1 MRTKKSKVKLIPLG
15 GLCEIGKNI
24 TAIEYENEIIVIDCG
39 LSFPDNEMYG
49 IDLVIPDISYL
60 LENREKVK
68 GIFIT
73 HGHEDHIGALP
84 YILKEINVP
93 VYASKFTLSLIESKL
108 IEFNMVSS
116 CSLNEITLKE
126 PIKTEHFACEFIRTC
141 HSIADSCSL
150 AITTPQGVIFHT
162 GDFKIDYT
170 PVDGEVIDL
179 QRISEIGKRRVLL
192 LMADSTNATR
202 EGFTISETI
211 IGQNL
216 TRLFRNAKGR
226 VIVATFS
233 SNVHRVQQVINSSIT
248 YGRKVAFS
256 GRSMEKISQIA
267 MDLGYLKVPKNTIIK
282 LDDIHKYPDNK
293 VTIITTGSQGEPMS
307 ALSRIASG
315 NHKKIALKE
324 KDYIIISASPIPG
337 NTKLI
342 TKLIDVLIS
351 KGAEVIYDAMEEVH
365 VSGHACREE
374 LKLIH
379 SLIKPKYFVPV
390 HGEYRH
396 LKEHAELAK
405 SLGMDEK
412 NIFLLDNGDV
422 LELTGK
428 KAVKTK
434 SVHTGTVY
442 VDGSGV
448 GDVGNIVLRDRKV
461 LSQDGI
467 LTAVLAIDK
476 DAKEIISGPDI
487 ISRGFVYVKD
497 SNDLLNETT
506 DLIKREVEY
515 CLDNDILDWYS
526 IKSKIKSSLG
536 HFLYTKTKRK
546 PMIIPV
552 IVEKEQYKKVA
563 FATLPSG
570 I

>member
-15 GLCEIGKNI
+15 GLGEIGKNI
-24 TAIEYENEIIVIDCG
+24 TAIEYEDEIIVIDCG

-315 NHKKIALKE
+315 SHKNIGLKE
-324 KDYIIISASPIPG
+324 GDYIIISASPIPG

-342 TKLIDVLIS
+342 TKLIDILIS

-428 KAVKTK
+428 KAVKAK
-434 SVHTGTVY
+434 SIHTGTVY

-448 GDVGNIVLRDRKV
+448 GDVGNIVLRDRRN
-461 LSQDGI
+461 LARDGMVI
-467 LTAVLAIDK
+467 IVFAIDMENFYL
-476 DAKEIISGPDI
+476 ASGPDVI
-487 ISRGFVYVKD
+487 TRGFIYARENEDIINEIKEVSRKKIEEC
-497 SNDLLNETT
+497 LLEQSTGWQV
-506 DLIKREVEY
+506 LKGSVRKSVEVLLFE
-515 CLDNDILDWYS
+515 
-526 IKSKIKSSLG
+526 
-536 HFLYTKTKRK
+536 KTKRK
-546 PMIIPV
+546 PSVFPIIMDV
-552 IVEKEQYKKVA
+552 
-563 FATLPSG
+563 
-570 I
+570 

>member
-24 TAIEYENEIIVIDCG
+24 TAIEYEDEIIVIDCG

-315 NHKKIALKE
+315 SHKNIGLKE
-324 KDYIIISASPIPG
+324 GDYIIISASPIPG
-337 NTKLI
+337 NKKLI
-342 TKLIDVLIS
+342 TKLIDILIS

-428 KAVKTK
+428 KAVKAK
-434 SVHTGTVY
+434 SIHTGTVY

-476 DAKEIISGPDI
+476 ESKEIISGPDI

-497 SNDLLNETT
+497 SNDLLSEATT
-506 DLIKREVEY
+506 LIEHEVEN
-515 CLDNDILDWYS
+515 CLANDIVDWYS

-536 HFLYTKTKRK
+536 QFLYTKTKRK

-552 IVEKEQYKKVA
+552 IVEKEQ
-563 FATLPSG
+563 
-570 I
+570 

>member
-15 GLCEIGKNI
+15 GLGEIGKNI

-93 VYASKFTLSLIESKL
+93 VYATKFTLSLIESKL

-315 NHKKIALKE
+315 SHKNIGLKE
-324 KDYIIISASPIPG
+324 GDYIIISASPIPG

-342 TKLIDVLIS
+342 TKLIDILIS

-428 KAVKTK
+428 KAVKAK
-434 SVHTGTVY
+434 SIHTGTVY

-476 DAKEIISGPDI
+476 ESKEIISGPDI

-497 SNDLLNETT
+497 SNDLLSEATT
-506 DLIKREVEY
+506 LIEREVKN
-515 CLDNDILDWYS
+515 CLANDIVDWYS

-536 HFLYTKTKRK
+536 QFLYTKTKRK

-552 IVEKEQYKKVA
+552 IVEKEQ
-563 FATLPSG
+563 
-570 I
+570 

>member
-476 DAKEIISGPDI
+476 EAKEIISGPDI

-497 SNDLLNETT
+497 SNDLLNEAT

-536 HFLYTKTKRK
+536 QFLYTKTKRK

-552 IVEKEQYKKVA
+552 IVEKEQ
-563 FATLPSG
+563 
-570 I
+570 

>member
-93 VYASKFTLSLIESKL
+93 VYATKFTLSLIESKL

-476 DAKEIISGPDI
+476 EAKEIISWPDI

-497 SNDLLNETT
+497 SNDLLNEAT

-536 HFLYTKTKRK
+536 QFLYTKTKRK

-552 IVEKEQYKKVA
+552 IVEKEQ
-563 FATLPSG
+563 
-570 I
+570 

>member
-497 SNDLLNETT
+497 SNDLLNEAT

-552 IVEKEQYKKVA
+552 IVEKEQ
-563 FATLPSG
+563 
-570 I
+570 

>member
-15 GLCEIGKNI
+15 GLCGIGKNI
-24 TAIEYENEIIVIDCG
+24 TAIEYEDEIIVIDCG

-476 DAKEIISGPDI
+476 EAKEIISGPDI

-536 HFLYTKTKRK
+536 QFLYTKTKRK

-552 IVEKEQYKKVA
+552 IVEKEQ
-563 FATLPSG
+563 
-570 I
+570 

>member
-93 VYASKFTLSLIESKL
+93 VYATKFTLSLIESKL

-552 IVEKEQYKKVA
+552 IVEKEQ
-563 FATLPSG
+563 
-570 I
+570 

>member
-93 VYASKFTLSLIESKL
+93 VYATKFTLSLIESKL

-307 ALSRIASG
+307 ALARIASG

-324 KDYIIISASPIPG
+324 RDYIIISASPIPG

-342 TKLIDVLIS
+342 TKLIDILIS

-467 LTAVLAIDK
+467 LTTVLAIDK
-476 DAKEIISGPDI
+476 EAKEIISGPDI

-497 SNDLLNETT
+497 SNDLLNEATA
-506 DLIKREVEY
+506 LIKNEVEH
-515 CLDNDILDWYS
+515 CLANDIVDWYS

-536 HFLYTKTKRK
+536 QFLYTKTKRK

-552 IVEKEQYKKVA
+552 IVEKEQ
-563 FATLPSG
+563 
-570 I
+570 

>member
-15 GLCEIGKNI
+15 GLGEIGKNI

-93 VYASKFTLSLIESKL
+93 VYATKFTLSLIESKL

-342 TKLIDVLIS
+342 TKLIDILIS

-428 KAVKTK
+428 KAVKSK

-467 LTAVLAIDK
+467 LTTVLAIDK
-476 DAKEIISGPDI
+476 EAKEIISGPDI

-497 SNDLLNETT
+497 SNDLLNEATA
-506 DLIKREVEY
+506 LIKNEVEH
-515 CLDNDILDWYS
+515 CLANDIVDWYS

-536 HFLYTKTKRK
+536 QFLYTKTKRK

-552 IVEKEQYKKVA
+552 IVEKEQ
-563 FATLPSG
+563 
-570 I
+570 

>member
-15 GLCEIGKNI
+15 GLGEIGKNI

-93 VYASKFTLSLIESKL
+93 VYATKFTLSLIESKL

-211 IGQNL
+211 IGQIL

-476 DAKEIISGPDI
+476 EAKEIISGPDI

-497 SNDLLNETT
+497 SNDLLNEAT

-552 IVEKEQYKKVA
+552 IVEKE
-563 FATLPSG
+563 
-570 I
+570 

>member
-15 GLCEIGKNI
+15 GLGEIGKNI

-93 VYASKFTLSLIESKL
+93 VYATKFTLSLIESKL

-307 ALSRIASG
+307 ALARIASG

-324 KDYIIISASPIPG
+324 RDYIIISASPIPG

-342 TKLIDVLIS
+342 TKLIDILIS

-412 NIFLLDNGDV
+412 NIVLVDNGDV

-476 DAKEIISGPDI
+476 EAKEIISGPDI

-497 SNDLLNETT
+497 SNDLLNEAT

-536 HFLYTKTKRK
+536 QFLYTKTKRK

-552 IVEKEQYKKVA
+552 IVEKEQ
-563 FATLPSG
+563 
-570 I
+570 

>member
-15 GLCEIGKNI
+15 GLGEIGKNI

-93 VYASKFTLSLIESKL
+93 VYATKFTLSLIESKL

-307 ALSRIASG
+307 ALARIASG

-324 KDYIIISASPIPG
+324 RDYIIISASPIPG

-428 KAVKTK
+428 KAVKSK

-467 LTAVLAIDK
+467 LTTVLAIDK
-476 DAKEIISGPDI
+476 EAKEIISGPDI

-497 SNDLLNETT
+497 SNDLLNEAT

-536 HFLYTKTKRK
+536 QFLYTKTKRK

-552 IVEKEQYKKVA
+552 IVEKEQ
-563 FATLPSG
+563 
-570 I
+570 

>member
-315 NHKKIALKE
+315 SHKNIGLKE
-324 KDYIIISASPIPG
+324 GDYIIISASPIPG
-337 NTKLI
+337 NKKLI
-342 TKLIDVLIS
+342 TKLIDILIS

-428 KAVKTK
+428 KAVKAK
-434 SVHTGTVY
+434 SIHTGTVY

-476 DAKEIISGPDI
+476 ESKEIISGPDI

-497 SNDLLNETT
+497 SNDLLSEATT
-506 DLIKREVEY
+506 LIEREVEN
-515 CLDNDILDWYS
+515 CLANDIVDWYS

-536 HFLYTKTKRK
+536 QFLYTKTKRK

-552 IVEKEQYKKVA
+552 IVEKEQ
-563 FATLPSG
+563 
-570 I
+570 

>member
-24 TAIEYENEIIVIDCG
+24 TAIEYEDEIIVIDCG

-170 PVDGEVIDL
+170 PVDGEIIDL

-315 NHKKIALKE
+315 SHKNIGLKE
-324 KDYIIISASPIPG
+324 GDYIIISASPIPG
-337 NTKLI
+337 NKKLI
-342 TKLIDVLIS
+342 TKLIDILIS

-428 KAVKTK
+428 KAVKAK
-434 SVHTGTVY
+434 SIHTGTVY

-476 DAKEIISGPDI
+476 ESKEIISGPDI

-497 SNDLLNETT
+497 SNDLLSEATT
-506 DLIKREVEY
+506 LIEREVEN
-515 CLDNDILDWYS
+515 CLANDIVDWYS

-536 HFLYTKTKRK
+536 QFLYTKTKRK

-552 IVEKEQYKKVA
+552 IVEKEQ
-563 FATLPSG
+563 
-570 I
+570 

>member
-476 DAKEIISGPDI
+476 EAKEIISGPDI

-552 IVEKEQYKKVA
+552 IVEKEQ
-563 FATLPSG
+563 
-570 I
+570 

>member
-24 TAIEYENEIIVIDCG
+24 TAIEYEDEIIVIDCG

-93 VYASKFTLSLIESKL
+93 VYASKFTLSLIASKL

-315 NHKKIALKE
+315 SHKNIGLKE
-324 KDYIIISASPIPG
+324 GDYIIISASPIPG

-342 TKLIDVLIS
+342 TKLIDILIS

-428 KAVKTK
+428 KAVKAK
-434 SVHTGTVY
+434 SIHTGTVY

-476 DAKEIISGPDI
+476 ESKEIISGPDI

-497 SNDLLNETT
+497 SNDLLSEATT
-506 DLIKREVEY
+506 LIEREVEN
-515 CLDNDILDWYS
+515 CLANDIVDWYS

-536 HFLYTKTKRK
+536 QFLYTKTKRK

-552 IVEKEQYKKVA
+552 IVEKEQ
-563 FATLPSG
+563 
-570 I
+570 

>member
-24 TAIEYENEIIVIDCG
+24 TAIEYEDEIIVIDCG

-476 DAKEIISGPDI
+476 EAKEIISGPDI

-552 IVEKEQYKKVA
+552 IVEKEQ
-563 FATLPSG
+563 
-570 I
+570 

>member
-24 TAIEYENEIIVIDCG
+24 TAIEYEDEIIVIDCG

-315 NHKKIALKE
+315 SHKNIGLKE
-324 KDYIIISASPIPG
+324 GDYIIISASPIPG
-337 NTKLI
+337 NKKLI
-342 TKLIDVLIS
+342 TKLIDILIS

-428 KAVKTK
+428 KAVKAK
-434 SVHTGTVY
+434 SIHTGTVY

-476 DAKEIISGPDI
+476 ESKEIISGPDI

-552 IVEKEQYKKVA
+552 IVEKEQ
-563 FATLPSG
+563 
-570 I
+570 

>member
-1 MRTKKSKVKLIPLG
+1 MRNKKSKVKLIPLG
-15 GLCEIGKNI
+15 GLGEIGKNI
-24 TAIEYENEIIVIDCG
+24 TAIEYEDEIIVIDCG

-552 IVEKEQYKKVA
+552 IVEKEQ
-563 FATLPSG
+563 
-570 I
+570 

>member
-15 GLCEIGKNI
+15 GLGEIGKNI

-93 VYASKFTLSLIESKL
+93 VYATKFTLSLIESKL

-307 ALSRIASG
+307 ALARIASG

-324 KDYIIISASPIPG
+324 RDYIIISASPIPG

-476 DAKEIISGPDI
+476 EAKEIISGPDI

-497 SNDLLNETT
+497 SNDLLNEAT

-536 HFLYTKTKRK
+536 QFLYTKTKRK

-552 IVEKEQYKKVA
+552 IVEKEQ
-563 FATLPSG
+563 
-570 I
+570 

>member
-15 GLCEIGKNI
+15 GLGEIGKNI

-93 VYASKFTLSLIESKL
+93 VYATKFTLSLIESKL

-467 LTAVLAIDK
+467 ITAVLAIDK
-476 DAKEIISGPDI
+476 EAKEIISGPDI

-497 SNDLLNETT
+497 SNDLLNEAT

-536 HFLYTKTKRK
+536 QFLYTKTKRK

-552 IVEKEQYKKVA
+552 IVEKEQ
-563 FATLPSG
+563 
-570 I
+570 

>member
-15 GLCEIGKNI
+15 GLGEIGKNI
-24 TAIEYENEIIVIDCG
+24 TAIEYEDEIIVIDCG

-552 IVEKEQYKKVA
+552 IVEKEQ
-563 FATLPSG
+563 
-570 I
+570 

>member
-15 GLCEIGKNI
+15 GLGEIGKNI

-93 VYASKFTLSLIESKL
+93 VYATKFTLSLIESKL

-256 GRSMEKISQIA
+256 GRSMEKISQIS

-476 DAKEIISGPDI
+476 DVKEIISGPDI

-497 SNDLLNETT
+497 SNDLLNEAT

-536 HFLYTKTKRK
+536 QFLYTKTKRK

-552 IVEKEQYKKVA
+552 IVEKEQ
-563 FATLPSG
+563 
-570 I
+570 

>member
-24 TAIEYENEIIVIDCG
+24 TAIEYEDEIIVIDCG

-170 PVDGEVIDL
+170 PVDGEIIDL

-315 NHKKIALKE
+315 SHKNIGLKE
-324 KDYIIISASPIPG
+324 GDYIIISASPIPG
-337 NTKLI
+337 NKKLI
-342 TKLIDVLIS
+342 TKLIDILIS

-428 KAVKTK
+428 KAVKAK
-434 SVHTGTVY
+434 SIHTGTVY

-476 DAKEIISGPDI
+476 ESKEIISGPDI

-497 SNDLLNETT
+497 SNDLLSEATT
-506 DLIKREVEY
+506 LIEREVKN
-515 CLDNDILDWYS
+515 CLANDIVDWYS

-536 HFLYTKTKRK
+536 QFLYTKTKRK

-552 IVEKEQYKKVA
+552 IVEKEQ
-563 FATLPSG
+563 
-570 I
+570 

>member
-24 TAIEYENEIIVIDCG
+24 TAIEYEDEIIVIDCG

-93 VYASKFTLSLIESKL
+93 VYATKFTLSLIESKL

-552 IVEKEQYKKVA
+552 IVEKEQ
-563 FATLPSG
+563 
-570 I
+570 

>member
-526 IKSKIKSSLG
+526 IKSKIKSSLE

-552 IVEKEQYKKVA
+552 IVEKEQ
-563 FATLPSG
+563 
-570 I
+570 

>member
-24 TAIEYENEIIVIDCG
+24 TAIEYEDEIIVIDCG

-315 NHKKIALKE
+315 SHKNIGLKE
-324 KDYIIISASPIPG
+324 GDYIIISASPIPG

-342 TKLIDVLIS
+342 TKLIDILIS

-428 KAVKTK
+428 KAVKAK
-434 SVHTGTVY
+434 SIHTGTVY

-476 DAKEIISGPDI
+476 ESKEIISGPDI

-497 SNDLLNETT
+497 SNDLLSEATT
-506 DLIKREVEY
+506 LIEREVKN
-515 CLDNDILDWYS
+515 CLANDIVDWYS

-536 HFLYTKTKRK
+536 QFLYTKTKSK

-552 IVEKEQYKKVA
+552 IVEKEQ
-563 FATLPSG
+563 
-570 I
+570 

>member
-15 GLCEIGKNI
+15 GLGEIGKNI

-93 VYASKFTLSLIESKL
+93 VYATKFTLSLIESKL

-307 ALSRIASG
+307 ALARIASG

-324 KDYIIISASPIPG
+324 RDYIIISASPIPG

-428 KAVKTK
+428 KAVKSK

-476 DAKEIISGPDI
+476 EAKEIISGPDI
-487 ISRGFVYVKD
+487 ISRGFVYAKD
-497 SNDLLNETT
+497 SNDLLNEATA
-506 DLIKREVEY
+506 LIKNEVEH
-515 CLDNDILDWYS
+515 CLANDIVDWYS

-536 HFLYTKTKRK
+536 QFLYTKTKRK

-552 IVEKEQYKKVA
+552 IVEKEQ
-563 FATLPSG
+563 
-570 I
+570 

>member
-15 GLCEIGKNI
+15 GLGEIGKNI

-93 VYASKFTLSLIESKL
+93 VYATKFTLSLIESKL

-233 SNVHRVQQVINSSIT
+233 YNVHRVQQVINSSIT

-476 DAKEIISGPDI
+476 EAKEIISGPDI

-497 SNDLLNETT
+497 SNDLLNEAT

-536 HFLYTKTKRK
+536 QFLYTKTKRK

-552 IVEKEQYKKVA
+552 IVEKEQ
-563 FATLPSG
+563 
-570 I
+570 

>member
-15 GLCEIGKNI
+15 GLGEIGKNI

-93 VYASKFTLSLIESKL
+93 VYATKFTLSLIESKL

-428 KAVKTK
+428 KAMKTK

-467 LTAVLAIDK
+467 LTAVLAINK

-536 HFLYTKTKRK
+536 QFLYTKTKRK

-552 IVEKEQYKKVA
+552 IVEKEQ
-563 FATLPSG
+563 
-570 I
+570 

>member
-24 TAIEYENEIIVIDCG
+24 TAIEYEDEIIVIDCG

-108 IEFNMVSS
+108 IEFNMVSN

-315 NHKKIALKE
+315 SHKNIGLKE
-324 KDYIIISASPIPG
+324 GDYIIISASPIPG

-342 TKLIDVLIS
+342 TKLIDILIS

-428 KAVKTK
+428 KAVKAK
-434 SVHTGTVY
+434 SIHTGTVY

-476 DAKEIISGPDI
+476 ESKEIISGPDI

-497 SNDLLNETT
+497 SNDLLSEATT
-506 DLIKREVEY
+506 LIEREVEN
-515 CLDNDILDWYS
+515 CLANDIVDWYS

-536 HFLYTKTKRK
+536 QFLYTKTKRK

-552 IVEKEQYKKVA
+552 IVEKEQ
-563 FATLPSG
+563 
-570 I
+570 

>member
-15 GLCEIGKNI
+15 GLGEIGKNI

-93 VYASKFTLSLIESKL
+93 VYATKFTLSLIESKL

-307 ALSRIASG
+307 ALARIASG

-324 KDYIIISASPIPG
+324 RDYIIISASPIPG

-342 TKLIDVLIS
+342 TKLIDILIS

-476 DAKEIISGPDI
+476 EEKEIISGPDI

-497 SNDLLNETT
+497 SNDLLNEAT

-536 HFLYTKTKRK
+536 QFLYTKTKRK

-552 IVEKEQYKKVA
+552 IVEKEQ
-563 FATLPSG
+563 
-570 I
+570 

>member
-15 GLCEIGKNI
+15 GLGEIGKNI
-24 TAIEYENEIIVIDCG
+24 TAIEYEDEIIVIDCG
-39 LSFPDNEMYG
+39 LSFPDNEMDG

-315 NHKKIALKE
+315 SHKNIGLKE
-324 KDYIIISASPIPG
+324 GDYIIISASPIPG

-342 TKLIDVLIS
+342 TKLIDILIS

-428 KAVKTK
+428 KAVKAK
-434 SVHTGTVY
+434 SIHTGTVY

-476 DAKEIISGPDI
+476 ESKEIISGPDI

-497 SNDLLNETT
+497 SNDLLSEATT
-506 DLIKREVEY
+506 LIEREVEN
-515 CLDNDILDWYS
+515 CLANDIVDWYS

-536 HFLYTKTKRK
+536 QFLYTKTKRK

-552 IVEKEQYKKVA
+552 IVEKEQ
-563 FATLPSG
+563 
-570 I
+570 

>member
-15 GLCEIGKNI
+15 GLGEIGKNI

-93 VYASKFTLSLIESKL
+93 VYATKFTLSLIESKL

-307 ALSRIASG
+307 ALARIASG

-324 KDYIIISASPIPG
+324 RDYIIISASPIPG

-467 LTAVLAIDK
+467 LTTVLAIDK
-476 DAKEIISGPDI
+476 EAKEIISGPDI

-497 SNDLLNETT
+497 SNDLLNEAT

-536 HFLYTKTKRK
+536 QFLYTKTKRK

-552 IVEKEQYKKVA
+552 IVEKEQ
-563 FATLPSG
+563 
-570 I
+570 

>member
-15 GLCEIGKNI
+15 GLGEIGKNI

-552 IVEKEQYKKVA
+552 IVEKEQ
-563 FATLPSG
+563 
-570 I
+570 

>member
-15 GLCEIGKNI
+15 GLGEIGKNI

-93 VYASKFTLSLIESKL
+93 VYATKFTLSLIESKL

-342 TKLIDVLIS
+342 TKLIDILIS

-476 DAKEIISGPDI
+476 EAKEIISGPDI

-497 SNDLLNETT
+497 SNDLLNEAT

-536 HFLYTKTKRK
+536 QFLYTKTKRK

-552 IVEKEQYKKVA
+552 IVEKEQ
-563 FATLPSG
+563 
-570 I
+570 

>member
-15 GLCEIGKNI
+15 GLGEIGKNI

-93 VYASKFTLSLIESKL
+93 VYATKFTLSLIESKL

-467 LTAVLAIDK
+467 LTTVLAIDK
-476 DAKEIISGPDI
+476 EAKEIISGPDI

-497 SNDLLNETT
+497 SNDLLNEAT

-536 HFLYTKTKRK
+536 QFLYTKTKRK

-552 IVEKEQYKKVA
+552 IVEKEQ
-563 FATLPSG
+563 
-570 I
+570 

>member
-15 GLCEIGKNI
+15 GLGEIGKNI

-93 VYASKFTLSLIESKL
+93 VYATKFTLSLIESKL

-476 DAKEIISGPDI
+476 EAKEIISGPDI

-497 SNDLLNETT
+497 SNDLLNEAT
-506 DLIKREVEY
+506 DLIKREVEH

-536 HFLYTKTKRK
+536 QFLYTKTKRK

-552 IVEKEQYKKVA
+552 IVEKEQ
-563 FATLPSG
+563 
-570 I
+570 

>member
-15 GLCEIGKNI
+15 GLGEIGKNI

-93 VYASKFTLSLIESKL
+93 VYATKFTLSLIESKL

-126 PIKTEHFACEFIRTC
+126 PIKTGHFACEFIRTC

-315 NHKKIALKE
+315 SHKNIGLKE
-324 KDYIIISASPIPG
+324 GDYIIISASPIPG
-337 NTKLI
+337 NKKLI
-342 TKLIDVLIS
+342 TKLIDILIS

-405 SLGMDEK
+405 SLGMNEK

-428 KAVKTK
+428 KAVKAK
-434 SVHTGTVY
+434 SIHTGTVY

-476 DAKEIISGPDI
+476 ESKEIISGPDI

-497 SNDLLNETT
+497 SNDLLSEATT
-506 DLIKREVEY
+506 LIEREVEN
-515 CLDNDILDWYS
+515 CLANDIVDWYS

-536 HFLYTKTKRK
+536 QFLYTKTKRK

-552 IVEKEQYKKVA
+552 IVEKEQ
-563 FATLPSG
+563 
-570 I
+570 